1 MEEKEKVIE
10 IDIERLK
17 DFPDHPF
24 RVYDDRQMKQLVE
37 SVRSYGILTPL
48 IVRPMPNGTYQI
60 ISGYRR
66 KYAALSLGY
75 AKLPVIIR
83 IMKDDTAVIAM
94 VDANLNRED
103 LLPSEKAKAYKMKYE
118 ALRRAGGK
126 RSGGQVDHWKGIRSV
141 ELLGED
147 TGESPKQIQRYLK
160 LADLVPEFMQM
171 LDEGKIGFTPAV
183 TIAFLKENEQRQL
196 INAMGRTQARPS
208 VSQAQY
214 FKELSKEGK
223 LTERVMETTLSEV
236 KKGEIRR
243 VMFKNEQLHQYF
255 PADSSPMEMK
265 EAILKI
271 LDAWSRQKGKK
282 VQENV

>member
-24 RVYDDRQMKQLVE
+24 RVNDGRQMTQLVE
-37 SVRSYGILTPL
+37 SIRSYGILTPL
-48 IVRPMPNGTYQI
+48 IIRPMPNGTYQI
-60 ISGYRR
+60 ISGHRR

-75 AKLPVIIR
+75 TKLPVIIR
-83 IMKDDTAVIAM
+83 IMKDDAAVIAM

-118 ALRRAGGK
+118 ALRR
-126 RSGGQVDHWKGIRSV
+126 SGGRKPGGQNDYRIGIRSV
-141 ELLGED
+141 EILGGD

-160 LADLVPEFMQM
+160 LTDLIPEFLQM

-183 TIAFLKENEQRQL
+183 NIAFLTENEQKQL
-196 INAMGRTQARPS
+196 INAMDLTQAKPS

-214 FKELSKEGK
+214 FKELSRERK
-223 LTERVMETTLSEV
+223 LTQKAMEITLSEV
-236 KKGEIRR
+236 KKGEIHR

-255 PADSSPMEMK
+255 PADCSPVEMK
-265 EAILKI
+265 DAILKI
-271 LDAWSRQKGKK
+271 LDAWSRQKGK
-282 VQENV
+282 VHENV